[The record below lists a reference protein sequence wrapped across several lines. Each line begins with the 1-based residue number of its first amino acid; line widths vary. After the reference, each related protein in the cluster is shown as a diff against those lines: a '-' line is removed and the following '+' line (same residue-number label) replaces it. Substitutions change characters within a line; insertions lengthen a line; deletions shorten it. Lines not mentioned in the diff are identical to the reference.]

1 MEKSIITTGKTIDA
15 AVEAA
20 LAQLGL
26 TRDDVTYQVITL
38 PKSGFLGIG
47 SVPAKVQVTYEAPDL
62 KPAVKADAA
71 PRAEAAE
78 VKAEKKEE
86 PKAADPRIAL
96 SSASRSKPK
105 APKAPAVK
113 AEAAPRAEAPK
124 SVEKKP
130 EAPKSAPAPK
140 AEKPVEKKPVEKKAE
155 PKKPAEKKAPK
166 AEPKREYTPAEPGSN
181 EEKIEQFIKGLLEN
195 MGSKAVPHCWSDG
208 EGSYRVDL
216 TGEGLGF
223 LIGRRGE
230 TLDAIQHL
238 ANYAVNRSVDGHV
251 RINVDAESYREKR
264 EDSLR
269 RYARKKAQQVL
280 KNRRR
285 TTLEPM
291 NAYERHVIHAS
302 LQDMDNI
309 TTHSTGTEPNRR
321 VVIEYVR

>member
-1 MEKSIITTGKTIDA
+1 MEKSIITTGKTIDEA
-15 AVEAA
+15 IAAA
-20 LAQLGL
+20 LAKLGMD
-26 TRDDVTYQVITL
+26 RDSVSVTVLEQA
-38 PKSGFLGIG
+38 KAGFFGIG
-47 SVPAKVQVTYEAPDL
+47 RVDAKVQVTYEAPDL
-62 KPAVKADAA
+62 KPAA
-71 PRAEAAE
+71 
-78 VKAEKKEE
+78 E
-86 PKAADPRIAL
+86 PKAAAPVNTAPRIAL

-105 APKAPAVK
+105 AAKPAPKAEPKPVEKKAEAPKAEAAPRPVEKKTEAPRKPAEKKAAAAPRAERAPRAPK
-113 AEAAPRAEAPK
+113 AEAAPRAE
-124 SVEKKP
+124 V
-130 EAPKSAPAPK
+130 K
-140 AEKPVEKKPVEKKAE
+140 AERTYA
-155 PKKPAEKKAPK
+155 
-166 AEPKREYTPAEPGSN
+166 PAEPGSN

-195 MGSKAVPHCWSDG
+195 MGSKAVPHCWSEA

-238 ANYAVNRSVDGHV
+238 ANYAVNRSIDGHV
-251 RINVDAESYREKR
+251 RINVDAECYREKR

-321 VVIEYVR
+321 VVIEYIR

>member
-1 MEKSIITTGKTIDA
+1 MEKSIITTGKTIDD

-26 TRDDVTYQVITL
+26 TRDDVSYQVISL
-38 PKSGFLGIG
+38 PKSGFFGIG
-47 SVPAKVQVTYEAPDL
+47 AVPAKVQVTYEAPDL
-62 KPAVKADAA
+62 KPAKAEVKTEEKKPEA
-71 PRAEAAE
+71 PKAEAA
-78 VKAEKKEE
+78 
-86 PKAADPRIAL
+86 PRIAL

-105 APKAPAVK
+105 AAKPAEKKV
-113 AEAAPRAEAPK
+113 EAPK
-124 SVEKKP
+124 PVEKKP
-130 EAPKSAPAPK
+130 EAPKAVEKKAEAPK
-140 AEKPVEKKPVEKKAE
+140 PVEKKAERKPEPKKPVEKKPVEKKVE
-155 PKKPAEKKAPK
+155 APK
-166 AEPKREYTPAEPGSN
+166 AEAPKAERAYAPAEAGSN

-195 MGSKAVPHCWSDG
+195 MGSQAVPHAWAES
-208 EGSYRVDL
+208 ENSYRVDL

-238 ANYAVNRSVDGHV
+238 ANYAVNRSIDGHV